1 MDQSFLFQISHFS
14 CLVLTGATPDPCYK
28 VNCSHYLAS
37 CQDINGTATCVC
49 STAVTLDLRY
59 VCGSDGKTYPN
70 HRSLEVASCLA
81 GGAIKKVKDGK
92 CKSYCPTFRYSQKHG
107 TLEKQEDIFIRA
119 RLAPE
124 SFFFFFFF
132 LFQLLDQLSFMDL
145 FCC

>member
-1 MDQSFLFQISHFS
+1 M
-14 CLVLTGATPDPCYK
+14 PDPCHK

-49 STAVTLDLRY
+49 STAVTLELRY

-70 HRSLEVASCLA
+70 HRSLEVVSCLA

-92 CKSYCPTFRYSQKHG
+92 CKSYCPTFRFSWKHG

-124 SFFFFFFF
+124 SFFFF
-132 LFQLLDQLSFMDL
+132 QLLDQLSFMDL
-145 FCC
+145 FFC